1 MKVKLTVFLII
12 LVVSCLLF
20 ANQPDIKAQGTQ
32 NIINIPLTFHN
43 YTLILNDPNG
53 SFCVYDG
60 ADGSTT
66 SANPTQTNL
75 ISEIPGQQTVYG
87 MSFSYWSADI
97 IWAVKLPIDL
107 HVKGQVNIRA
117 FISSNFKIS
126 GFFSGGGY
134 GMGLV
139 DIDQNNNEVTQF
151 ITQAPYT
158 QGGNPFTTSPTQYS
172 VNTNVDY
179 TFKAGHSIGFAV
191 GLGATTQGFTATVY
205 FDSPSSNSGAT
216 LPIEETLQCQSFTA
230 NGQNIAIVSDSAIS
244 GCQFNSA
251 ANTIQFQAELIKYTA
266 GYCNV
271 SIPKALLQS
280 PFTVSSAQQAISSTL
295 TANATH
301 YQIYFTHTRNS
312 NPIQIT
318 GAASST
324 PTAKPTPSPT
334 ASTAP
339 TGTASS
345 STPPTQT
352 YPTATSQATST
363 PPAIP
368 EYQFTTILALFAVTG
383 ILIMLTASYWRTRLA
398 RGIFL
403 N

>member
-1 MKVKLTVFLII
+1 MII
-12 LVVSCLLF
+12 LVACSLLF
-20 ANQPDIKAQGTQ
+20 ANQPDVKAQGTQ

-43 YTLILNDPNG
+43 YTLIFNDPNG

-60 ADGSTT
+60 ADGATT
-66 SANPTQTNL
+66 SVNPTQTNL
-75 ISEIPGQQTVYG
+75 ISEIPGQQIVYG

-151 ITQAPYT
+151 VTQAPYT

-179 TFKAGHSIGFAV
+179 IFKAGHSIGFAV

-205 FDSPSSNSGAT
+205 FDSQSYSSGAT
-216 LPIEETLQCQSFTA
+216 LPVEEITQCQSFTA
-230 NGQNIAIVSDSAIS
+230 NGQNIAIVSDSAIT

-280 PFTVSSAQQAISSTL
+280 PFTVSSAQQTISSTL

-318 GAASST
+318 GVAVSST
-324 PTAKPTPSPT
+324 PTTKPTLSPT
-334 ASTAP
+334 ASTASS
-339 TGTASS
+339 GTASP
-345 STPPTQT
+345 TIPPTQT
-352 YPTATSQATST
+352 YPTTTSQATST

-368 EYQFTTILALFAVTG
+368 EYQFTTVLALFAVTV
-383 ILIMLTASYWRTRLA
+383 ILIMLTGSFWRRRLA
-398 RGIFL
+398 RGIFQ